1 MSVELI
7 DALAWML
14 FGATLVERLMELI
27 VSKRNA
33 AWSFSQGGAEYGEGH
48 YKWMVVM
55 HSLFLVA
62 MTAEYAWMGSV
73 IDVSVRMGAMAV
85 AVLCQVLRWWV
96 ITTLGHQWN
105 TRVIIVPGLK
115 RVTNGPYRFLS
126 HPNYVVVAIETFTLP
141 LIFGSWRTALV
152 FSILN
157 ALMMRVRI
165 RVENQALLSLK
176 TS

>member
-1 MSVELI
+1 MSMELI

-14 FGATLVERLMELI
+14 FGATLLERLMELI

-33 AWSFSQGGAEYGEGH
+33 AWSFSQGGLEYGGDH
-48 YKWMVVM
+48 YKWMLLM

-62 MTAEYAWMGSV
+62 MTAEYAWMGST
-73 IDVSVRMGAMAV
+73 IDVSVRIGAISV
-85 AVLCQVLRWWV
+85 AVLCQMLRWWV

-115 RVTNGPYRFLS
+115 RVTSGPYRFLS

-157 ALMMRVRI
+157 VLMMRVRI